1 MIIGLCGYKGT
12 GKSTAAEYLENE
24 YGFVRVNF
32 KDGLVQEITERFP
45 ILLEELK
52 KTYTLSSI
60 EDLFRIKPPLM
71 RALMQEYGTDVRRK
85 DDPDY
90 WVNQWVSSV
99 IGGED
104 NIVTDDVRFLNE
116 LTALGDMSGVL
127 IRITRPDVTTG
138 GEHVSEREQEGF
150 VEDFTI
156 TGVPGS
162 HKEIFKQI
170 DSIIQTIKS
179 NVD

>member
-12 GKSTAAEYLENE
+12 GKTTAAEYLETE
-24 YGFVRVNF
+24 YGFQRINF
-32 KDGLVQEITERFP
+32 KDGLIDELRGKFP
-45 ILLEELK
+45 ILLSELSEVYK
-52 KTYTLSSI
+52 MNTKELFTL
-60 EDLFRIKPPLM
+60 KPPAM
-71 RALMQEYGTDVRRK
+71 RALMQEFGTEVRRT
-85 DDPDY
+85 DNPNY

-138 GEHVSEREQEGF
+138 GEHASEKEQEGF

-162 HKEIFKQI
+162 HKEIFKQM